1 MGSYSSCLRRGV
13 KWYRKVAMDIIC
25 NTSLLNAFSI
35 YKGVTGNS
43 KTITQFKDDIINGLI
58 QQSNSVPELYDE
70 HKLVNNKKRG
80 RCNQCYKYISRTEGN
95 ILIHNCY
102 ILLY

>member
-1 MGSYSSCLRRGV
+1 MGEVITKKRTKIKPKVVIDYSRGKGYIDLSDQMGSYSSCLRRGV

-35 YKGVTGNS
+35 YKEVTGNS

-58 QQSNSVPELYDE
+58 QQSNSVPEVPKVLE
-70 HKLVNNKKRG
+70 P
-80 RCNQCYKYISRTEGN
+80 
-95 ILIHNCY
+95 
-102 ILLY
+102 